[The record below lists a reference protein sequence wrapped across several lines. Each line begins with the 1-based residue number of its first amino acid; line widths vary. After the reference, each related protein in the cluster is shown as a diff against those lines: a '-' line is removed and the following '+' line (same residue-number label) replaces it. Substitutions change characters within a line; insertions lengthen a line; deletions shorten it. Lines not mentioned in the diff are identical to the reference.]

1 MSTAN
6 DISCLS
12 NRKVVNLYVNEAQTI
27 EAQTIEAQTIEAQTI
42 DRRSAH
48 LIQIFL
54 LFLQQTKVLE
64 LYFQLRQTHSFNMI
78 SRFIFY

>member
-1 MSTAN
+1 MHKRLHDFVMSTAN

-12 NRKVVNLYVNEAQTI
+12 NRKVVNLYVN
-27 EAQTIEAQTIEAQTI
+27 EAQTIEAQTI